1 MKKDIIDRVYKEYY
15 RDVYLYIYS
24 LCKNHHETEILV
36 SDTFFKAILSLD
48 GSEVHLKYW
57 LLRVGKNLWL
67 DSLKKKP
74 QSSIEDDYI
83 DQGKGPLEQLILN
96 ETQRTVYESIVRLSN
111 SYKEILVYYYF
122 NGFSLKEIA
131 EMKKIS
137 PGAARTLLYRARINL
152 KAKLKEEGIDEF

>member
-1 MKKDIIDRVYKEYY
+1 MKKDIIDRVYKKYY

-24 LCKNHHETEILV
+24 LCKNHHEAEILV

-48 GSEVHLKYW
+48 GREVHLKYW

-74 QSSIEDDYI
+74 QLSIEDNHI
-83 DQGKGPLEQLILN
+83 DQSKGPLDQLILN
-96 ETQRTVYESIVRLSN
+96 EAQRTVYEAIVGLS
-111 SYKEILVYYYF
+111 SQYKEILIYYYF

-137 PGAARTLLYRARINL
+137 PGAARTLLYRARIKL
-152 KAKLKEEGIDEF
+152 KAELKEEEIDGF